1 MPASDRGR
9 SGAGSVALLDDPAL
23 RLFGPPTPASRLDH
37 LEPVAQVP
45 MSIDIHTHSV
55 LAARRNAQDGPGR
68 RDTPIWMLLSAIGQA
83 RRVVARHSIPS

>member
-68 RDTPIWMLLSAIGQA
+68 RDTLNQLESDLG
-83 RRVVARHSIPS
+83 IPFVNIA